1 METEWVIDRV
11 QLYRLMRREPTWS
24 VQRLASALGR
34 SASWVKKWRKRL
46 RAAQPLTWQDFLSQS
61 RAPKHRH
68 RRVTQAVVEAVLDLR
83 DGLSTVYQRTVGAKT
98 ILYHLQRDYTAL
110 ATPAGLPRSHW
121 TLWQILREA
130 GRIPTRQREHHHL
143 ERAEPMEEWEL
154 DFGLVKLSE
163 TVGVEFLAV
172 VDCGSSIL
180 VDAQASAGFHAE
192 SALLALTQILLL
204 TGLPRSIRI
213 DRDPRLV
220 GSWTNDGYPSAFIR
234 FLQCLGV
241 EVVVCP
247 PRRPDLKPFVERC
260 IRTLKHECLYPQKPQ
275 TVADAN
281 ERLTAFRAFYNRE
294 RANQALS
301 CANQPPLVA
310 FPHLPILSAVPELVD
325 PDRWLKSHHRRIFRR
340 WVTANG
346 TVMVDKYTYRVG
358 TALAGQRVALHLD
371 AHQRQL
377 QVQHRGQ
384 LVKSLPLRGVVDAP
398 IGFQAYLQLM
408 LKEARSIERHLQLK
422 ARQARR

>member
-11 QLYRLMRREPTWS
+11 QLYRLMRQEPTWS
-24 VQRLASALGR
+24 VQRLANALGR

-46 RAAQPLTWQDFLSQS
+46 RAAQPLTWQTFLSQS

-68 RRVTQAVVEAVLDLR
+68 RRVTQPVLETVLSLR
-83 DGLSTVYQRTVGAKT
+83 DGLSAAYQRTVGAKT
-98 ILYHLQRDYTAL
+98 ILYHLRRDYAAL
-110 ATPAGLPRSHW
+110 AEPVGLPQSPW

-130 GRIPTRQREHHHL
+130 GRIPTRHHEHHPL
-143 ERAEPMEEWEL
+143 ERPEPMLAWEL
-154 DFGLVKLSE
+154 DFGLVKLSD
-163 TVGVEFLAV
+163 TVNVEFLAV
-172 VDCGSSIL
+172 VDGGSSIL
-180 VDAQASAGFHAE
+180 VDTRARAGFDAE
-192 SALLALTQILLL
+192 STLLALAQTLLL
-204 TGLPRSIRI
+204 NGLPRSIRI
-213 DRDPRLV
+213 DRDSRLV

-241 EVVVCP
+241 EVLVCP

-260 IRTLKHECLYPQKPQ
+260 IRTLKHECLYPQRPP
-275 TVADAN
+275 TVADAD
-281 ERLTAFRAFYNRE
+281 EQLTIFRTFYNHE

-310 FPHLPILSAVPELVD
+310 FPQLPSLPAVPEVVD
-325 PDRWLKSHHRRIFRR
+325 PARWLQFHHRRVFRR
-340 WVTANG
+340 RVAANG

-358 TALAGQRVALHLD
+358 TAFAGQQVALHLD
-371 AHQRQL
+371 AQLRRL

-384 LVKSLPLRGVVDAP
+384 LVKSLPLRGIVDTP
-398 IGFQAYLQLM
+398 TGFQAYLQLM
-408 LKEARSIERHLQLK
+408 AEEARSIERHLQLK

>member
-24 VQRLASALGR
+24 IQRLAKALGR

-46 RAAQPLTWQDFLSQS
+46 RAAQPLTWQAFLSHS
-61 RAPKHRH
+61 RAPKHPS
-68 RRVTQAVVEAVLDLR
+68 RRVTPPVVEAVLGLR
-83 DGLSTVYQRTVGAKT
+83 DGLSAVYQRTVGAKT
-98 ILYHLQRDYTAL
+98 ILYHLRRDYAAL
-110 ATPAGLPRSHW
+110 AAPTGLPRSHW

-130 GRIPTRQREHHHL
+130 GRIASRQPEHHPL
-143 ERAEPMEEWEL
+143 ERAEPMQAWEL
-154 DFGLVKLSE
+154 DFGLVKPSE
-163 TVGVEFLAV
+163 TVNVEFLAV
-172 VDCGSSIL
+172 VDSGSSIL
-180 VDAQASAGFHAE
+180 VDTQASAGFQAE
-192 SALLALTQILLL
+192 SALLALAQTLLL
-204 TGLPRSIRI
+204 SGLPQSIRI

-260 IRTLKHECLYPQKPQ
+260 IRTLKHECLYPQLPP
-275 TVADAN
+275 TVAFAD
-281 ERLTAFRAFYNRE
+281 EQLTIFRAFYNHE

-310 FPHLPILSAVPELVD
+310 FPQLPSFPAVPELID
-325 PDRWLKSHHRRIFRR
+325 PARWLQFHHRRVFRR
-340 WVTANG
+340 WVAANG
-346 TVMVDKYTYRVG
+346 TVMVDKYSYRVG
-358 TALAGQRVALHLD
+358 TAFAGQQVALHLD
-371 AHQRQL
+371 AQLRRL

-384 LVKSLPLRGVVDAP
+384 LVKSLPLRGIVDTP
-398 IGFQAYLQLM
+398 MGFQAYLQM
-408 LKEARSIERHLQLK
+408 MAEEARSIERHLQLK